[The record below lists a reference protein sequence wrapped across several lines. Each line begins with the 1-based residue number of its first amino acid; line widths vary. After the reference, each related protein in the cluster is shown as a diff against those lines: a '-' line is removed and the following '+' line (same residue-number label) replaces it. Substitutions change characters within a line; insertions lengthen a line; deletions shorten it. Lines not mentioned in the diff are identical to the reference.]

1 MKKFFAI
8 LMVALIVVAAVFA
21 TAPAANDK
29 AILTINAE
37 IKIQYPVYS
46 LQATRWVAGG
56 TGTDANLGAAADVLA
71 TPGTS
76 TVVIGDDVLTSTD
89 TTVEFTI
96 AQTTLSRVKGTYTLG
111 VEATNLVIDK
121 IVGSDGTKTN
131 ATEAEKAAN
140 FFAVSAAPT
149 ISKGASGTA
158 PTNTTMVNSN
168 AGALAVTYDGK
179 KVPADTTI
187 GTFQYTYTHNDEAAA
202 GDYTGTVT
210 LTITS
215 IS

>member
-1 MKKFFAI
+1 MKKFLAI
-8 LMVALIVVAAVFA
+8 LLVFVVVVAGIFA
-21 TAPAANDK
+21 TAPAVNDS
-29 AILTINAE
+29 AALTINAE
-37 IKIQYPVYS
+37 IKAQYPVYS
-46 LQATRWVAGG
+46 LQATSWVAGG
-56 TGTDANLGAAADVLA
+56 AGTDANLGSAAAVLA

-76 TVVIGDDVLTSTD
+76 TVVIGDDVLTTTD

-96 AQTTLSRVKGTYTLG
+96 AQTSLSRVKGTYTLG

-121 IVGSDGTKTN
+121 IVGSDGNKTN
-131 ATEAEKAAN
+131 ATADEKSAN

-149 ISKGASGTA
+149 ITKGASGTA
-158 PTNTTMVNSN
+158 PDHTSMVNSS
-168 AGALAVTYDGK
+168 AGSLAVTYDGK
-179 KVPADTTI
+179 KVSEDTTI
-187 GTFQYTYTHNDEAAA
+187 GKFQYTYTHNEDAAA